1 VNSSCDDPSDRIEK
15 KVSERGVVVISD
27 FQFSL
32 NALRMKKKT
41 TMRLQKRTAFFNFGF
56 VGSARTTIFER
67 AFECVEDAID
77 ETAVVVV
84 VVVVNMFF
92 RKVRLG
98 AVSY

>member
-1 VNSSCDDPSDRIEK
+1 
-15 KVSERGVVVISD
+15 
-27 FQFSL
+27 
-32 NALRMKKKT
+32 
-41 TMRLQKRTAFFNFGF
+41 MRLQKRTAFFNFGF

-84 VVVVNMFF
+84 VVVVVVVNMFF

-98 AVSY
+98 AVSYLKAFW

>member
-1 VNSSCDDPSDRIEK
+1 
-15 KVSERGVVVISD
+15 
-27 FQFSL
+27 
-32 NALRMKKKT
+32 MKKKRT
-41 TMRLQKRTAFFNFGF
+41 TMMRLQKRTAFFNFGF

-67 AFECVEDAID
+67 AFERVEDAID

-84 VVVVNMFF
+84 VLVVNMFF

>member
-1 VNSSCDDPSDRIEK
+1 
-15 KVSERGVVVISD
+15 
-27 FQFSL
+27 
-32 NALRMKKKT
+32 MKKKRT
-41 TMRLQKRTAFFNFGF
+41 TMMRLQKRTAFFNFGF

>member
-1 VNSSCDDPSDRIEK
+1 
-15 KVSERGVVVISD
+15 
-27 FQFSL
+27 
-32 NALRMKKKT
+32 MKKKRT

-84 VVVVNMFF
+84 VVVVVNMFF

>member
-1 VNSSCDDPSDRIEK
+1 MNSSCDDPSDRIEK
-15 KVSERGVVVISD
+15 KVSERGVVISD

-32 NALRMKKKT
+32 NALHMKKKRT

-84 VVVVNMFF
+84 VVVNMFF
-92 RKVRLG
+92 RKVRMG
-98 AVSY
+98 DVSY

>member
-1 VNSSCDDPSDRIEK
+1 MNSSCDDPSDRIEK

-32 NALRMKKKT
+32 NALRMKKKRT

-84 VVVVNMFF
+84 VVNMFF

>member
-1 VNSSCDDPSDRIEK
+1 MQK
-15 KVSERGVVVISD
+15 ERCV
-27 FQFSL
+27 
-32 NALRMKKKT
+32 
-41 TMRLQKRTAFFNFGF
+41 QKRTAFFNFGF

-84 VVVVNMFF
+84 VVVNMFF